1 MKVVEERALFAM
13 VGMFEDST
21 QPKECGFTAVSR
33 RAACIWRRDAQG
45 KFYRTLLRKLSA
57 SFMNNPG

>member
-1 MKVVEERALFAM
+1 M

-21 QPKECGFTAVSR
+21 QPKEWASR
-33 RAACIWRRDAQG
+33 GSARIWRRDIQG
-45 KFYRTLLRKLSA
+45 KFYDTLLRKPSA